1 MKSDSIYPL
10 SGIHQLRE
18 NGRMNSEIMPASEE
32 KASVPAVIPEP
43 LTYSVEETALVLGI
57 SPPTVYR
64 LVAGRCR
71 GRLHQEPVR

>member
-1 MKSDSIYPL
+1 
-10 SGIHQLRE
+10 
-18 NGRMNSEIMPASEE
+18 MNSEIIPASEE

-64 LVAGRCR
+64 LVARRVLRPLPGLRHKR
-71 GRLHQEPVR
+71 ISKRQVHAYVNGGLSLG